1 MGDPPPIGHRDAQ
14 PPDPLVRVSGLKV
27 HFPLTKGV
35 IFKRRTATVR
45 AVDGVSFEIGRQE
58 TLGLVGESG
67 SGKTTLGRTLL
78 RLHRP
83 TEGSIWLDGLDLSLA
98 EGADLRRARRRVQ
111 MIFQDPYASLPPR
124 TRVGDIVAEPLVIH
138 RIGTAGERRRRA
150 AELLTQVGLQESDA
164 ARYPAQFSGG
174 QRQRVGI
181 ARALALAPDLLVA
194 DEPVSA
200 LDVSIQAQ
208 VINLL
213 KRLQA
218 ERDLAYLF
226 ISHDLAV
233 VRHVCTRVA
242 VMYLGELV
250 EIAPASGLFASPRH
264 PYTVALLSAEPVPDP
279 SAQGRRSRIV
289 LPGDL
294 PSPASP
300 PSGCR
305 FHTRCWLRRRLGN
318 PEECERNPPPLT
330 EMTQGHVAACH
341 FSQQVPSQE
350 ETISA
355 LDRSRA
361 APFLTAHRSDRGSAS

>member
-1 MGDPPPIGHRDAQ
+1 MGDLPPGGQTA
-14 PPDPLVRVSGLKV
+14 PPGPLIRVSGLKV
-27 HFPLTKGV
+27 HFPVTKGLV
-35 IFKRRTATVR
+35 FKRRIGTVR
-45 AVDGVSFEIGRQE
+45 AVDGVSFEIGRRE

-67 SGKTTLGRTLL
+67 SGKTTLGRALL

-83 TEGSIWLDGLDLSLA
+83 TEGSIWLDGMDLGRA
-98 EGADLRRARRRVQ
+98 EGAELRRARRRVQ

-124 TRVGDIVAEPLVIH
+124 SRVGDIVAEPLVIH
-138 RIGTAGERRRRA
+138 RIGTAAERRLRA
-150 AELLTQVGLQESDA
+150 AELLTLVGLRASDA
-164 ARYPAQFSGG
+164 TRYPAQFSGG
-174 QRQRVGI
+174 QRQRVAI
-181 ARALALAPDLLVA
+181 ARALALSPGLLVA

-213 KRLQA
+213 RRLQA
-218 ERDLAYLF
+218 ERDLTYLF

-233 VRHVCTRVA
+233 VRHVCSRVA
-242 VMYLGELV
+242 VMYLGQLV
-250 EIAPASGLFASPRH
+250 EIAPVTELFAFPRH

-279 SAQGRRSRIV
+279 SAQGRRTRIV
-289 LPGDL
+289 LAGDL

-318 PEECERNPPPLT
+318 PEECERDAPPLT
-330 EMTQGHVAACH
+330 DVAPGHLAACH

-355 LDRSRA
+355 LESVRG
-361 APFLTAHRSDRGSAS
+361 APVAPVHGSDGGSTS